1 MTTGFVTKN
10 LYEFRLETLNSK
22 FFFSIVRSLEESK
35 LGNHKQSGLKNRARK
50 MKTKTK
56 KTKRRKDKNLE
67 NSSWKKAQPQKP
79 YRSYLINLQ

>member
-10 LYEFRLETLNSK
+10 LYEFRLETLNSQ

-35 LGNHKQSGLKNRARK
+35 LGNHKQSDLKNRARK

-56 KTKRRKDKNLE
+56 KQKFGKLVMEKIP
-67 NSSWKKAQPQKP
+67 NSET
-79 YRSYLINLQ
+79 RS